1 MLAIIMYE
9 GTIARWCI
17 FGKTRYPV

>member
-17 FGKTRYPV
+17 FGITRYPV